1 MRSKTNT
8 QRHIAGKPPLAEHC
22 WFSDGGLSSNF
33 PLQFFDAPFPRW
45 PTFAIELDGFEDDAD
60 EADESHE
67 CQNTWMAK
75 SNLGGILESWNR
87 FGSGG
92 RGQPLLGF
100 AGAIFDN
107 LQNWNDNAQAHLPG
121 NRDRI
126 VHILLKS
133 TEGGLNLNMD
143 PKVLGRLAVRGTCA
157 AQSLIEHFAQPDY
170 AGDTTWDNQRWIRY
184 RTSMAL
190 TEQRLRSMAEH
201 FDDPRPGDR
210 SYSELIARARGVKPT
225 GYPWHR
231 NAQRD
236 FATASTDEA
245 IAMARRWE
253 QGGES
258 LTDGAPKPSPLLQT
272 RPKL

>member
-1 MRSKTNT
+1 
-8 QRHIAGKPPLAEHC
+8 
-22 WFSDGGLSSNF
+22 
-33 PLQFFDAPFPRW
+33 
-45 PTFAIELDGFEDDAD
+45 
-60 EADESHE
+60 
-67 CQNTWMAK
+67 
-75 SNLGGILESWNR
+75 LESWNR
-87 FGSGG
+87 FGQGG
-92 RGQPLLGF
+92 RGQPLLRF

-143 PKVLGRLAVRGTCA
+143 PKVLGRLTTRGTCA
-157 AQSLIEHFAQPDY
+157 AQSLIEHHPQSPHQPRASSAAPD
-170 AGDTTWDNQRWIRY
+170 
-184 RTSMAL
+184 RTAMAL
-190 TEQRLRSMAEH
+190 TEQRLRFMAEH
-201 FDDPRPGDR
+201 FDDPSPGDL

-225 GYPWHR
+225 GYPLHR

-245 IAMARRWE
+245 IATARRWE

-258 LTDGAPKPSPLLQT
+258 FTDGAPKPSPLLQT